1 MNARTKQQSVNT
13 KTRPAKPKSP
23 STAKTTQAPKTKP
36 ASPVK
41 EETPI
46 RILKIAECPSV
57 SGQSTLTYHVGAD
70 RSDELFLRLY
80 GNSGGGQF
88 NRDWVPLA
96 ALRDRLKEWPEDKP
110 MTTAVLRPLF
120 RARSVN
126 TPAFLF
132 AVLIHEGLVIRDGNT
147 CTTGDAE
154 PFLTSIQKLID
165 AKVDLSLEVAVSPKP

>member
-1 MNARTKQQSVNT
+1 MTMNARTKQSANA
-13 KTRPAKPKSP
+13 KARPASAKPKSP
-23 STAKTTQAPKTKP
+23 STAKQPPKTKP
-36 ASPVK
+36 AAA

-46 RILKIAECPSV
+46 RVLKIAECPSV

-70 RSDELFLRLY
+70 RSGEPFLRLY

-88 NRDWVPLA
+88 NRDWVPLS
-96 ALRDRLKEWPEDKP
+96 ALRDRLKEWPEDRP

-132 AVLIHEGLVIRDGNT
+132 AVLIREGLVVREGST

-154 PFLTSIQKLID
+154 PFLLSIKKLIE

>member
-1 MNARTKQQSVNT
+1 MNARSKQS
-13 KTRPAKPKSP
+13 AKSKSP
-23 STAKTTQAPKTKP
+23 STANTKP
-36 ASPVK
+36 SG

-46 RILKIAECPSV
+46 RVLKIAECPSV

-70 RSDELFLRLY
+70 RSDELYLRLY

-88 NRDWVPLA
+88 NRDWVPLS
-96 ALRDRLKEWPEDKP
+96 ALRDRLREWPEDKP

-126 TPAFLF
+126 TPSFLF
-132 AVLIHEGLVIRDGNT
+132 AVLIQEGLVHRDGST
-147 CTTGDAE
+147 VETGDAE

-165 AKVDLSLEVAVSPKP
+165 AKVDLSPEVAVSPKP